1 MKVARYAHSMCEVN
15 EGVYIYAFG
24 GQTGEG
30 TVLDT
35 IERVEVLAL
44 DSGRESALGAWELVN
59 EIKLQS
65 PLCNIGCYPASKI
78 EVLLFGGLDANM

>member
-1 MKVARYAHSMCEVN
+1 MKVARFAHSMCEVN

-35 IERVEVLAL
+35 FERVEVLAL

-59 EIKLQS
+59 EIKLQN
-65 PLCNIGCYPASKI
+65 PLCNIGCYPASKV